1 MQTRHRWQRKAR
13 RAAFTLIELL
23 VVISII
29 AVLMSLILPA
39 IQSAR
44 EAGRRTQC
52 LNNIRNLTFA
62 MTNLA
67 TSNAGQFP
75 HLDEGGYNWPVC
87 LLGYLDR
94 GDITGSANPAAYY
107 NTVSLDVVTCPNDVD
122 GFKAPDG
129 LSYGANGGYGEFPA
143 VNGIATEAAATS
155 GNLDCHAAYDYP
167 WVNPG
172 AIYPPSCP
180 PPPRTNP
187 PYSPY
192 NGRADADVAHDTGV
206 FWHDLSAVSNCP
218 YNNDS
223 FRMTLNRIS
232 LRDGLGQ
239 TLMLIENHNA
249 RSWGAS
255 MLGYG
260 PLGSSTTFSAVLDC
274 AVVINRLDLVFGGVS
289 TPLVITG
296 QVAIPASRINS
307 TTQENNQGASPFA
320 NSNHPGIVTAG
331 FCDGRARVLNDSMS
345 FTVYAELMSPG
356 GSHRGQVAVGDNQ
369 Y

>member
-1 MQTRHRWQRKAR
+1 MQTLHRWQRNAR

-29 AVLMSLILPA
+29 AILMSLILPA
-39 IQSAR
+39 VQSAR
-44 EAGRRTQC
+44 EASRRTQC
-52 LNNIRNLTFA
+52 LNNLRNLSFA

-67 TSNAGQFP
+67 TSNAGQLP

-94 GDITGSANPAAYY
+94 GDITGSANPGAYY
-107 NTVSLDVVTCPNDVD
+107 NAVAINVLTCPNDVD
-122 GFKAPDG
+122 GFSQATG
-129 LSYGANGGYGEFPA
+129 LSYGANGGYGEFPV
-143 VNGIATEAAATS
+143 VNGIATEAAANS
-155 GNLDCHAAYDYP
+155 GNLDCHGAYDYP

-192 NGRADADVAHDTGV
+192 NGRADAECARDTGV

-223 FRMTLNRIS
+223 FRLTLNRIA
-232 LRDGLGQ
+232 LGDGLGQ

-249 RSWGAS
+249 RSWGTS
-255 MLGYG
+255 MQAYG
-260 PLGSSTTFSAVLDC
+260 PLGSSPSFSAVLDC
-274 AVVINRLDLVFGGVS
+274 AVVINRLDLVFGNVNV
-289 TPLVITG
+289 PLAING
-296 QVAIPASRINS
+296 QVAVPVSRINS
-307 TTQENNQGASPFA
+307 NTGANAGASPFA
-320 NSNHPGIVTAG
+320 SSNHPGLVSAG

-345 FTVYAELMSPG
+345 FIVYAELMTPG
-356 GSHRGQVAVGDNQ
+356 GSHRGQVAVGDDQ

>member
-1 MQTRHRWQRKAR
+1 MQTRQRRQRKTR

-29 AVLMSLILPA
+29 AILMSLILPA
-39 IQSAR
+39 VQSAR
-44 EAGRRTQC
+44 EASRRTQC
-52 LNNIRNLTFA
+52 LNNIRNLSFA

-67 TSNAGQFP
+67 TSIAGQLP

-94 GDITGSANPAAYY
+94 GDITGSTNPAAYY
-107 NTVSLDVVTCPNDVD
+107 SAVAVSVFTCPNDID
-122 GFKAPDG
+122 GFNQPRG

-143 VNGIATEAAATS
+143 VNGNATEAAANN

-167 WVNPG
+167 WLNPG

-192 NGRADADVAHDTGV
+192 NGRADAECAYDTGV
-206 FWHDLSAVSNCP
+206 FWHDLSGVSNCP

-223 FRMTLNRIS
+223 FRMTLSRIS

-249 RSWGAS
+249 RDWGAS
-255 MLGYG
+255 MQSYG
-260 PLGSSTTFSAVLDC
+260 PLGNSPTLSAVLDC
-274 AVVINRLDLVFGGVS
+274 AVVINRLDLVLGGVS
-289 TPLVITG
+289 APLAING
-296 QVAIPASRINS
+296 QVAVPVSRISSNAGLHV
-307 TTQENNQGASPFA
+307 GASPFA
-320 NSNHPGIVTAG
+320 SSTHPGVVSVG
-331 FCDGRARVLNDSMS
+331 FCDGRARVLNDSIS
-345 FTVYAELMSPG
+345 FIVYAQLMTPG
-356 GSHRGQVAVGDNQ
+356 GTHRGQVAMGDDR